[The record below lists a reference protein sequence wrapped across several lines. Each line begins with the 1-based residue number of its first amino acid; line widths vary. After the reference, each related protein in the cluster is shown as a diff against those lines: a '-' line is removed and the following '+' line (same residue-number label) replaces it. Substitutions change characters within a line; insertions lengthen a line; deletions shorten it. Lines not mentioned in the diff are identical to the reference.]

1 MQAEYGLLF
10 FVIGMTVTIIG
21 FFIAFLVATYK
32 PKKAEEEEDNAL
44 TQYHKDIINKK

>member
-1 MQAEYGLLF
+1 MQVEYGLLF

-32 PKKAEEEEDNAL
+32 PKKAEEEDNAL